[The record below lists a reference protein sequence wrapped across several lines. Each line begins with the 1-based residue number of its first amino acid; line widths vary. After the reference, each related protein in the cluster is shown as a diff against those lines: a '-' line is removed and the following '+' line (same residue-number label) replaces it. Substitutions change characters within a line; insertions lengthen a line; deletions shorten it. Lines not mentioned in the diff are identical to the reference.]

1 MPTALRSLD
10 DRVLGDR
17 GRKRSRSRDDSAEPR
32 HDGDRQDG
40 DRQDGD
46 RQDTQDPYQEE
57 RREVT
62 TRGKAAPKGR
72 GSTGDG
78 LKQFLTIFYRVAKAV
93 FLLLS
98 LVVILGIVFILAPT
112 NDDNVIVQN
121 VLDLADAVAGP
132 FRDVFTADDAE
143 REMVINYGL
152 AAGVYFLA
160 AMLVTKLPSGKG

>member
-1 MPTALRSLD
+1 MPSALRSLD

-17 GRKRSRSRDDSAEPR
+17 GRKRARSRDDSAEQR

-40 DRQDGD
+40 DRQNGN
-46 RQDTQDPYQEE
+46 RQGAQDPNPEE
-57 RREVT
+57 RRKVT
-62 TRGKAAPKGR
+62 TTRKAASEDR

-98 LVVILGIVFILAPT
+98 LVVILGIIFILAPT

-160 AMLVTKLPSGKG
+160 ATLVTKLPSGKG

>member
-1 MPTALRSLD
+1 MRMPTALRSLD
-10 DRVLGDR
+10 NRVLGDR
-17 GRKRSRSRDDSAEPR
+17 GRKRAHSRDDSAEPR
-32 HDGDRQDG
+32 QDS

-46 RQDTQDPYQEE
+46 RQDTQDPYPEE
-57 RREVT
+57 RREVRT
-62 TRGKAAPKGR
+62 TREEAPESG

-112 NDDNVIVQN
+112 NEDNVIVQN
-121 VLDLADAVAGP
+121 VLDLADTIAGP

-152 AAGVYFLA
+152 ASGVYFLA
-160 AMLVTKLPSGKG
+160 ATLVTKLPSGKG